1 MQQTDS
7 TAYKLKPRLFHKSA
21 YLWIHSANFYPNV
34 NHAWQYYQTSQVC
47 CHFWAVLPAK
57 SSVVV
62 PSAIQLVLHTSK
74 SKWLPLTITF
84 QLWFYCLGHPSIWSC
99 VSVTRWLICQMH
111 YNTQD
116 KFTKETV
123 HLQSL
128 LPVQFNLTKQFCLF
142 LAQVLSLQ
150 TTILIRK
157 MLLLILLLTLLQLID
172 SHLLLTHSQNPTRVR
187 ILMNNWLT
195 YLADLLTLLI
205 LIRLPVPI
213 LIQEKLKPIFPTPSE
228 VLSLISS
235 IIFCSNTVYISVL
248 IQHNST

>member
-1 MQQTDS
+1 
-7 TAYKLKPRLFHKSA
+7 
-21 YLWIHSANFYPNV
+21 
-34 NHAWQYYQTSQVC
+34 
-47 CHFWAVLPAK
+47 
-57 SSVVV
+57 
-62 PSAIQLVLHTSK
+62 
-74 SKWLPLTITF
+74 
-84 QLWFYCLGHPSIWSC
+84 
-99 VSVTRWLICQMH
+99 MH

-248 IQHNST
+248 IQRNST

>member
-1 MQQTDS
+1 
-7 TAYKLKPRLFHKSA
+7 
-21 YLWIHSANFYPNV
+21 
-34 NHAWQYYQTSQVC
+34 
-47 CHFWAVLPAK
+47 
-57 SSVVV
+57 
-62 PSAIQLVLHTSK
+62 
-74 SKWLPLTITF
+74 
-84 QLWFYCLGHPSIWSC
+84 
-99 VSVTRWLICQMH
+99 MH

-150 TTILIRK
+150 TTILIGR
-157 MLLLILLLTLLQLID
+157 MLPLILLLTRLQLID
-172 SHLLLTHSQNPTRVR
+172 SHLLLTHSQNPTRMR